1 LYDQELIEQGRVL
14 LNQPKFTTMGDIII
28 TITKGDPATGILT
41 LSDQGVTNVT
51 QGDQVT
57 WVIGPGS
64 GVGSISGIVEKP
76 NSADVFNP
84 DPAPVSGTSN
94 WQATVNPSVPAGTEE
109 LYSINWVTG
118 GTGWLGKDGAG
129 QPKSY
134 DPIIKVNPK
143 K

>member
-1 LYDQELIEQGRVL
+1 MFDQELIEQGRIL
-14 LNQPKFTTMGDIII
+14 HNQPKFTTMSDHII

-57 WVIGPGS
+57 WVIAPGS

-84 DPAPVSGTSN
+84 DPGPVSGTSN
-94 WQATVNPSVPAGTEE
+94 WQGTVNPAVPVGTEE
-109 LYSINWVTG
+109 AYTINWITG

-129 QPKSY
+129 QAKSY
-134 DPIIKVNPK
+134 DPIIRINS
-143 K
+143 